1 MSKKTIFI
9 SHITEEKDIANIFK
23 EEIEDK
29 FLGMVNVFVSSDSS
43 SIALGTNWL
52 DNITSGLRECA
63 AILLFCSPYS
73 IKRPWINFECGAG
86 WGRGIDIA
94 PICHSGL
101 RPIDLPLPMSLLQGI
116 DAANND
122 KINEVFDLI
131 SRKINSASPKIDSKA
146 IVKKVVEFE
155 TRYKKDQEIK
165 INLLGI
171 KAKATQIIEII
182 KKLTPGTVSPIRG
195 VPQTIFM
202 EIKPFLDNIQKE
214 GYLKFSFSV
223 QAMTFG
229 GNAQGAIG
237 DLSIDVFQDVIDLA
251 MAI

>member
-1 MSKKTIFI
+1 MSKPTIFI
-9 SHITEEKDIANIFK
+9 SHITEEKNIAFIFK
-23 EEIEDK
+23 KEIEEK

-52 DNITSGLRECA
+52 DNITSGLRECT

-101 RPIDLPLPMSLLQGI
+101 RPVDLPLPMSLLQGI
-116 DAANND
+116 DAAND
-122 KINEVFDLI
+122 VKINEVFDLI
-131 SRKINSASPKIDSKA
+131 SRKLKSASPKIDSKE

-155 TRYKKDQEIK
+155 TEYTKDQEIK
-165 INLLGI
+165 INLLQI
-171 KAKATQIIEII
+171 KSKEPQIIDLI
-182 KKLTPGTVSPIRG
+182 KKLSPGRVSPIQG

-202 EIKPFLDNIQKE
+202 EIKPYLENIQSK
-214 GYLKFSFSV
+214 GHLNFSFSV
-223 QAMTFG
+223 QGITFG
-229 GNAQGAIG
+229 GNAQGAMG
-237 DLSIDVFQDVIDLA
+237 VLSINVSQDVIDS
-251 MAI
+251 AIAI